1 MTTDELKNSIH
12 EFLRYDR
19 VFDLVLRKNP
29 SLFADKLTSVDYK
42 NYWFEY
48 RANDIEII
56 GEPIIDDTKNY
67 HGDFFYVYFS
77 DFKFTGYLCH
87 CDQS

>member
-1 MTTDELKNSIH
+1 LTLKEKTCQANRPATYRGNVGSNNNATMTTDELKNSIH

-56 GEPIIDDTKNY
+56 NR
-67 HGDFFYVYFS
+67 
-77 DFKFTGYLCH
+77 
-87 CDQS
+87 